1 MSSRARSTKAH
12 VQHTAMAL
20 FAASGYEAVTVAA
33 IARAAG
39 VSHMTFFRHF
49 PAKESVVVEDVFDP
63 LIAQAVAQQPPERAP
78 LRRAVDGLLLAM
90 SAPPARAHLGSE
102 EFRVRIQL
110 AASTPSLRPAVR
122 SATQATEDA
131 IAQALD
137 QALEAGSSG
146 SRAARAAAGAVM
158 GAATAVLLEW
168 GTAGDGS
175 DAASTLSQALRDLVD
190 GVP

>member
-1 MSSRARSTKAH
+1 MSSRTQATTAH
-12 VQHTAMAL
+12 VQRTAMAL
-20 FAASGYEAVTVAA
+20 FAASGYDAVTVAA

-49 PAKESVVVEDVFDP
+49 ATKESVVVEDVFDP
-63 LIAQAVAQQPPERAP
+63 LIAQAVAQQPPARAP
-78 LRRAVDGLLLAM
+78 LRRAVDGLILAM
-90 SAPPARAHLGSE
+90 NAPTAREHLASE

-131 IAQALD
+131 IAQAL
-137 QALEAGSSG
+137 EAGSSH

-168 GTAGDGS
+168 GAAGDGS
-175 DAASTLSQALRDLVD
+175 DAASTLSQSLRDLVD